1 MMVSMMSRFSIL
13 LSLSALLAGLATA
26 ADGKYAGPRPP
37 KPDLPYLVHAD
48 NLLAT
53 EPSAATEEQRKDALA
68 YVIAGATSSARTPLA
83 EPIFIVQA
91 EKLNPQA
98 IGAYRM
104 ELRNG
109 NREVVIP
116 QKRVKNPPKPI
127 PLKVTKLDDRLY
139 RIEVD
144 QPLENGEYT
153 LSPEGS
159 NDTFSFQVY

>member
-1 MMVSMMSRFSIL
+1 MTRNLVSLAIML
-13 LSLSALLAGLATA
+13 AALAPA
-26 ADGKYAGPRPP
+26 AEKYTGPRPP

-48 NLLAT
+48 NLIAT
-53 EPSAATEEQRKDALA
+53 EPSTAKEEQRKDALA
-68 YVIAGATSSARTPLA
+68 YVVSGATSAARTPLA
-83 EPIFIVQA
+83 EPIFLVQV
-91 EKLNPQA
+91 EKLSPQA
-98 IGAYRM
+98 LGAYRM
-104 ELRNG
+104 EVRSG

-127 PLKVTKLDDRLY
+127 PLKITKLDDRLY

-159 NDTFSFQVY
+159 NDTFSFQIY